1 MAGLT
6 KTYTGDLGQ
15 AIAGKIWDVI
25 KNIDEEKKIDDS
37 GASKEVKDAAKKL
50 LKDDPNSVP
59 VKDKDL
65 RETISK
71 IFLPIESQ
79 LVQTKSHV
87 DGMSAKITSIGG
99 GIADTQKLIINQN
112 QILEDKLDLMLSVIG
127 TENWL
132 AKQAE
137 EQHKFNQ
144 IELGIDAVADVADT
158 FGIEKT
164 SGGSLKFMFNFF
176 QKITGK
182 LISEGRGPRS
192 RAARRFLWQSIARFV
207 PARVT
212 AKLLGIPV
220 AQIGN
225 RAVVRKTLQKRY
237 TKLAQSSPLVKLAKK
252 KNLFLTPGEGAG
264 AGLLNASKKKSI
276 VKNVSGGAENFVQVG
291 GRSGAAMVGGVD
303 PLKNI
308 SKITSSAT
316 TSTAGRKIA
325 KKGSKRVTVKRLSKQ
340 LGVKG
345 LARRFRLSILG
356 DILKD
361 EVLRKKLIQKLGPEG
376 VEKLGR
382 KAAKGAIKGG
392 APLVGTAYGAVE
404 GIARLVMGDP
414 KGMMLSFGSAI
425 PIAGWGFTILDIL
438 RDIDRG
444 AYERH
449 LEPYLPFI
457 NDDHISRFFMD
468 ALGMP
473 PQYERGTPNIMPNS
487 PNIGGSIQEIVGATL
502 AIGRAAGVDTKML
515 VSNAGLG
522 SVKPM
527 GTYNFDLNPTGTV
540 NIATQ
545 TEMIEDRELPKIRKL
560 KGKEATKVTKDN
572 VKTNEEQRIID
583 EKNIQDS
590 RWWIDP
596 RRHLNFG
603 NTPKGEGGN
612 SVGALNN
619 MLTAQNPGVKIDA
632 SGESGVDFTPDGP
645 DNRAVFDGY
654 VSDIGHQYNPNVMGG
669 DGRMGAGYGHY
680 IGITS
685 VDPKTGQ
692 EFEGLYAHFPEG
704 ELDRWSIGDTVKYGD
719 VLGRMG
725 TWSDYAN
732 PETRYHVGSGTGPHT
747 SLDFFVP
754 GTNKPYPHW
763 RSLVPR
769 IDPTFSPKPNLNPP
783 PLPPIDTSISP
794 SLSPHTNLV
803 NKGSSERLI
812 AKRQA
817 SVSSPIVMVN
827 NNIVKANSSPIVIS
841 SGGGSEFSVKDIQYA
856 RLAS

>member
-37 GASKEVKDAAKKL
+37 GASKKVKDAAKKL

-112 QILEDKLDLMLSVIG
+112 QILEDKLDLMLSAIG
-127 TENWL
+127 TENSL

-137 EQHKFNQ
+137 EQAKYTQ
-144 IELGIDAVADVADT
+144 IELGIDAIADVADT
-158 FGIEKT
+158 FGMEKT
-164 SGGSLKFMFNFF
+164 SGGSFNFIWNF
-176 QKITGK
+176 LKQIGGKHIT
-182 LISEGRGPRS
+182 EGRGARAK
-192 RAARRFLWQSIARFV
+192 AARRFFWRTLSRFV
-207 PARVT
+207 PTKVT
-212 AKLLGIPV
+212 AKLLGV
-220 AQIGN
+220 SVTELASKRVVGRQISKKYATKATTKIVLNQG
-225 RAVVRKTLQKRY
+225 RQISKKYGTK
-237 TKLAQSSPLVKLAKK
+237 KLA
-252 KNLFLTPGEGAG
+252 
-264 AGLLNASKKKSI
+264 
-276 VKNVSGGAENFVQVG
+276 QVG
-291 GRSGAAMVGGVD
+291 GREVLEGGFGRFTAPKVIST
-303 PLKNI
+303 I
-308 SKITSSAT
+308 SK
-316 TSTAGRKIA
+316 KP
-325 KKGSKRVTVKRLSKQ
+325 SKRVAVKRIAKQ
-340 LGVKG
+340 IGPKG
-345 LARRFRLSILG
+345 LAKRFQLSILA
-356 DILKD
+356 DLLADDVVK
-361 EVLRKKLIQKLGPEG
+361 KKLIKKIGKKG
-376 VEKLGR
+376 VANLGR
-382 KAAKGAIKGG
+382 KAAVGGVKGG

-425 PIAGWGFTILDIL
+425 PVAGWGFTILDIL
-438 RDIDRG
+438 RDIDKG
-444 AYERH
+444 AYEAH
-449 LEPYLPFI
+449 LEPYLPFVT
-457 NDDHISRFFMD
+457 DEHISRFFME
-468 ALGMP
+468 ALGVA
-473 PQYERGTPNIMPNS
+473 PQYERGTPNIMSNS

-502 AIGRAAGVDTKML
+502 AIGKAAGIDTKSL
-515 VSNAGLG
+515 VSDAGLG
-522 SVKPM
+522 SVKPI
-527 GTYNFDLNPTGTV
+527 GTYNFDINPTGGGKT
-540 NIATQ
+540 IATQ
-545 TEMIEDRELPKIRKL
+545 TKMIEDRELPKIRKL
-560 KGKEATKVTKDN
+560 KEDNKGNDGKGDGNGDNKGDNDNKNDGEYTGGRNRWQRFFDPWQIWSKD
-572 VKTNEEQRIID
+572 
-583 EKNIQDS
+583 
-590 RWWIDP
+590 
-596 RRHLNFG
+596 
-603 NTPKGEGGN
+603 GEGGN
-612 SVGALNN
+612 SVGGLNN

-685 VDPKTGQ
+685 VDSKTGQ

-704 ELDRWSIGDTVKYGD
+704 ELDRWKIGDTVKYGD

-783 PLPPIDTSISP
+783 PLPSIDTSISP

-841 SGGGSEFSVKDIQYA
+841 SGGGREFSVKDIQYA

>member
-25 KNIDEEKKIDDS
+25 KNIDEEKKIDES
-37 GASKEVKDAAKKL
+37 GASKEVKNAAKKL

-79 LVQTKSHV
+79 LVKTKSHV

-112 QILEDKLDLMLSVIG
+112 QILEDKLDLMLSAIG
-127 TENWL
+127 TENSL

-137 EQHKFNQ
+137 EQAKYTQ
-144 IELGIDAVADVADT
+144 IELGIDAIADVADT
-158 FGIEKT
+158 FGMEKT
-164 SGGSLKFMFNFF
+164 TGGSFSFLRSFLWQIGGKH
-176 QKITGK
+176 IT
-182 LISEGRGPRS
+182 EGRGARS
-192 RAARRFLWQSIARFV
+192 RAARRFFWKTLSRFV
-207 PARVT
+207 PTRVT

-220 AQIGN
+220 
-225 RAVVRKTLQKRY
+225 
-237 TKLAQSSPLVKLAKK
+237 TKLASKKVVGRQITKKYMTKPVMRKGIQVSETLLHTAGNRIRPFSRAKKLAQ
-252 KNLFLTPGEGAG
+252 
-264 AGLLNASKKKSI
+264 
-276 VKNVSGGAENFVQVG
+276 VGAEDGFGRFVAPKIV
-291 GRSGAAMVGGVD
+291 S
-303 PLKNI
+303 
-308 SKITSSAT
+308 SKTSSA
-316 TSTAGRKIA
+316 IV
-325 KKGSKRVTVKRLSKQ
+325 KKSSKRMAAKRILKTV
-340 LGVKG
+340 GPKG
-345 LARRFRLSILG
+345 LAKRFQLSILS
-356 DILKD
+356 DLLTDRVIRD
-361 EVLRKKLIQKLGPEG
+361 KLIKKIGKKG
-376 VEKLGR
+376 VEKIGR
-382 KAAKGAIKGG
+382 KAAVGGVKGG

-425 PIAGWGFTILDIL
+425 PVAGWGFTVLDIL
-438 RDIDRG
+438 RDIDKG
-444 AYERH
+444 AYESNI
-449 LEPYLPFI
+449 EPYLPFI
-457 NDDHISRFFMD
+457 NDEHISKFFME
-468 ALGMP
+468 ALGMA
-473 PQYERGTPNIMPNS
+473 PQYERGTPNITTNS

-502 AIGRAAGVDTKML
+502 AIGKAAGIDTKML
-515 VSNAGLG
+515 VSDAGLG

-527 GTYNFDLNPTGTV
+527 GTYNFDLNPSGSV

-572 VKTNEEQRIID
+572 IKTNEEQQIIE
-583 EKNIQDS
+583 EKKIQDS

-612 SVGALNN
+612 SVGGLNN

-654 VSDIGHQYNPNVMGG
+654 VSDIGHQYNPNVVGG
-669 DGRMGAGYGHY
+669 DGRQGAGYGHY

-685 VDPKTGQ
+685 VDSKTGQ

-704 ELDRWSIGDTVKYGD
+704 ELDRWKIGDTVKYGD

-769 IDPTFSPKPNLNPP
+769 IDPTFSPKPDLLPP

-794 SLSPHTNLV
+794 TLSPHTNLV

-827 NNIVKANSSPIVIS
+827 NNIVKANSSPIVIE
-841 SGGGSEFSVKDIQYA
+841 SGGGREFSVKDIQYA